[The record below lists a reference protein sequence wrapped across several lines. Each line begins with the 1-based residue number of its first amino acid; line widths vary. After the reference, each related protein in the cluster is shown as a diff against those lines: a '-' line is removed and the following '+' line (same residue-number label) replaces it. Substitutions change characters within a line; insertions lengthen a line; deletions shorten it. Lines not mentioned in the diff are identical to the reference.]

1 MNGFRIYTGELPAA
15 AQEAVQHFKE
25 AGVLVTAAW
34 AEAELAV
41 YPAAEQALCRQAPA
55 GQIRLLESPLLPA
68 DLTGADILLPEGI
81 PAAFLAHAL
90 RHAIR
95 LVQQQRDIQHLQQ
108 QLDQQQQQSERL
120 MDIGMAL
127 SAEQDHAQLL
137 DKILQEAR
145 RFASCDAASIF
156 LIEDNAGEPELVFKL
171 SQNDSVALPFEEQ
184 RFPLD
189 SASLA
194 GFAAQTGQ
202 ILNFADVYHLP
213 PAAPYRFNQG
223 FDRQTG
229 YRTRSMLVIPM
240 RTHDGRI
247 NGVIQFIN
255 RKQQP
260 QQRLTSAALAEQW
273 TLPFDAPLVR
283 LLETLSSQAAVAIEN
298 NLLLERINLLFEG
311 FVRASVHAIEQRD
324 PTTSGHSFRVAELT
338 IALAEAAHEQ
348 RQGALAAV
356 RFSPAQLR
364 ELRYA
369 ALLHDFGKVGVREHV
384 LVKAKKLSPE
394 AWLRFQYRIALQQE
408 RVTNH
413 FLQQRLEAARRQQ
426 LSSELEERL
435 AVAEQQAQA
444 RLQDMRQAVE
454 LANEPSILDEGT
466 FEHLQHMREQ
476 LFQDLGGESRPL
488 LDDVDFLA
496 LAVRRGSLTHD
507 ERREI
512 ESHVTH
518 TIRFLSTIPWTPELA
533 HVPHIAG
540 AHHEKMDGSGYPH
553 HLCGDDIPVG
563 ARMMT
568 VCDIFDALT
577 ATDRPYKAAMP
588 WQSALDVLHS
598 EANNGKIDTALVQL
612 FSRLPLPQLLP
623 TLKSL

>member
-1 MNGFRIYTGELPAA
+1 MNGFSLYSGGLPPS
-15 AQEAVQHFKE
+15 AQECIT
-25 AGVLVTAAW
+25 GLVREGIVTPSDRDT
-34 AEAELAV
+34 AELAV
-41 YPAAEQALCRQAPA
+41 YPASETDLCAAAPA
-55 GQIRLLESPLLPA
+55 GQIRLLEDSSTSSDTEADFFLPA
-68 DLTGADILLPEGI
+68 GM
-81 PAAFLAHAL
+81 PAAFLYHAL
-90 RHAIR
+90 RQAIR
-95 LVQQQRDIQHLQQ
+95 LVQQQRDIRHLQQ
-108 QLDQQQQQSERL
+108 QLGQQQQQAERL

-127 SAEQDHAQLL
+127 SAEQDHARLL

-156 LIEDNAGEPELVFKL
+156 LIDDNADGRELVFKL
-171 SQNDSVALPFEEQ
+171 SQNDSLAIPFEEQ

-189 SASLA
+189 ASSLA

-213 PAAPYRFNQG
+213 ADAPYQFNQG
-223 FDRQTG
+223 FDRQIG

-255 RKQQP
+255 RKQHP
-260 QQRLTSAALAEQW
+260 EQRLSTPELAEQC

-298 NLLLERINLLFEG
+298 NLLIERINLLFEG
-311 FVRASVHAIEQRD
+311 FVSASVRAIEQRD

-338 IALAEAAHEQ
+338 IALAEAAHSQ

-356 RFSPAQLR
+356 RFDNTQLR

-384 LVKAKKLSPE
+384 LVKARKLTPE

-408 RVTNH
+408 RVVNH
-413 FLQQRLEAARRQQ
+413 FLQQRLEAARKQQ
-426 LSSELEERL
+426 LSSALEEQL
-435 AVAEQQAQA
+435 AVAEQQALA
-444 RLQDMRQAVE
+444 KLHDMRQAVE

-466 FEHLQHMREQ
+466 FEHLQNIREQ
-476 LFQDLGGESRPL
+476 CFQDLDGETRPL
-488 LDDVDFLA
+488 LNDTDFLA
-496 LAVRRGSLTHD
+496 LAVRRGSLTED

-540 AHHEKMDGSGYPH
+540 AHHEKMDGTGYPH
-553 HLCGDDIPVG
+553 RLAGDDIPVG
-563 ARMMT
+563 ARIMA

-577 ATDRPYKAAMP
+577 ASDRPYKPAMP
-588 WQSALDVLHS
+588 WQRALDILHA
-598 EANNGKIDTALVQL
+598 EANNGKIDTPLVQL
-612 FSRLPLPQLLP
+612 FSGLPLPQLMP
-623 TLKSL
+623 GLKSL